1 MEPREAKGSMQ
12 RGVMVKHTRENT
24 GQKPLV
30 RSELKLDEE
39 KVVIEDKKMIKN
51 LHAQVVCVCVN
62 HFQAF
67 LSDGGK

>member
-39 KVVIEDKKMIKN
+39 KVVIEDKKN
-51 LHAQVVCVCVN
+51 
-62 HFQAF
+62 
-67 LSDGGK
+67 D